1 VNATLNLR
9 AASTARTRNLRA
21 SGTARTRIPVRVG
34 ALGAVLAGFIL
45 AASPA
50 QADRIEKHFPVQN
63 KPKITVRNSSGRIQV
78 KAWSKNEVLVAW
90 TNKSGKSVVETE
102 AAGNRVEVAT
112 QTNGDGISAD
122 DSKTDFD
129 ITVPVDSELSVRT
142 DSGNVTVDSVHG
154 DMTFDTVGA
163 NLQLSDVDGYMVVK
177 TIDGSLVC
185 NRCSGKLEANSIS
198 GNVQMISPTLD
209 SVRVQTSSGNI
220 FFDGSFLSRGIYI
233 MKNFSGTIEV
243 HFASSDSFDVNATSL
258 KGDVINQATFKP
270 DTHGSPHPAS
280 KWGHSLFGT
289 LNEGHAKVELSSFSG
304 TIKILKRD

>member
-1 VNATLNLR
+1 MNA
-9 AASTARTRNLRA
+9 S
-21 SGTARTRIPVRVG
+21 SSSPIRVS
-34 ALGAVLAGFIL
+34 ALGAVMAGFIL

-50 QADRIEKHFPVQN
+50 QADRIEKHFAVQS
-63 KPKITVRNSSGRIQV
+63 KPKITVRNSNGRIQV
-78 KAWSKNEVLVAW
+78 KAWTKPEVLVAW
-90 TNKSGKSVVETE
+90 TSASGRTVVETE
-102 AAGNRVEVAT
+102 LAGNRVEVAT
-112 QTNGDGISAD
+112 QFNGDGTSAD
-122 DSKTDFD
+122 DSKTDFE
-129 ITVPVDSELSVRT
+129 ITVPVESELSVRT

-163 NLQLSDVDGYMVVK
+163 NLQLSDVNGYMVVK

-198 GNVQMISPTLD
+198 GNVQMIQPTLD

-243 HFASSDSFDVNATSL
+243 HFSSSDSFDVNASSL

-270 DTHGSPHPAS
+270 DSHGSPHTAS

-289 LNEGHAKVELSSFSG
+289 MNDGHAKVELSSFSG

>member
-1 VNATLNLR
+1 M
-9 AASTARTRNLRA
+9 
-21 SGTARTRIPVRVG
+21 
-34 ALGAVLAGFIL
+34 AGFIL

-50 QADRIEKHFPVQN
+50 HADRIEKHFAVQS
-63 KPKITVRNSSGRIQV
+63 KPKITVRNSNGRIQV
-78 KAWSKNEVLVAW
+78 KAWSKPEVLVAW
-90 TNKSGKSVVETE
+90 TSASGRTVVETE
-102 AAGNRVEVAT
+102 LAGNRVEVAT
-112 QTNGDGISAD
+112 QFNGDGTSAD
-122 DSKTDFD
+122 DSKTDFE
-129 ITVPVDSELSVRT
+129 ITVPVESELSVRT

-163 NLQLSDVDGYMVVK
+163 NLQLSDVNGYLVVK

-198 GNVQMISPTLD
+198 GNVQMIQPSLD

-243 HFASSDSFDVNATSL
+243 HFSSSDSFDVNASSL
-258 KGDVINQATFKP
+258 KGDVINQASFKP
-270 DTHGSPHPAS
+270 DSHGTPHTAS

-289 LNEGHAKVELSSFSG
+289 MNDGHAKVELSSFSG

>member
-1 VNATLNLR
+1 MNASSILR
-9 AASTARTRNLRA
+9 AASTARTR
-21 SGTARTRIPVRVG
+21 IPVCVG
-34 ALGAVLAGFIL
+34 ALGAVMAGLIL
-45 AASPA
+45 AAAPA

-78 KAWSKNEVLVAW
+78 KAWTKSEVLVAW
-90 TNKSGKSVVETE
+90 TNKSGRSVVETE

-112 QTNGDGISAD
+112 QPNDDGVSAD
-122 DSKTDFD
+122 DMKTDFE
-129 ITVPVDSELSVRT
+129 ITVPVESELSVRT

-163 NLQLSDVDGYMVVK
+163 NLQLSDVSGYMVVK

-185 NRCSGKLEANSIS
+185 TRCSGKLEANSIS
-198 GNVQMISPTLD
+198 GNVQMVSPTLD

-220 FFDGSFLSRGIYI
+220 LFDGSFLSRGIYI

-243 HFASSDSFDVNATSL
+243 HFSSSDSFDVNATSL

>member
-1 VNATLNLR
+1 M
-9 AASTARTRNLRA
+9 
-21 SGTARTRIPVRVG
+21 
-34 ALGAVLAGFIL
+34 AGFML

-50 QADRIEKHFPVQN
+50 HADRIEKHFAVQS

-78 KAWSKNEVLVAW
+78 KAWTKQEVQVAW
-90 TNKSGKSVVETE
+90 TSPSGKTVVETE
-102 AAGNRVEVAT
+102 QAGNRIEVAKLM
-112 QTNGDGISAD
+112 NEDGAAGD
-122 DSKTDFD
+122 DSKTDFE
-129 ITVPVDSELSVRT
+129 ITVPIESELSVRT

-163 NLQLSDVDGYMVVK
+163 NLQLSDVNGYMVVK

-185 NRCSGKLEANSIS
+185 NRCAGKLEANSIS
-198 GNVQMISPTLD
+198 GNVQMIQPALD

-243 HFASSDSFDVNATSL
+243 HFSSNDSFDVNASSL

-270 DTHGSPHPAS
+270 DTHGTPHAAS

-289 LNEGHAKVELSSFSG
+289 MNDGHAKVELSSFSG
-304 TIKILKRD
+304 TIKILQRE

>member
-1 VNATLNLR
+1 VNVTSYLR
-9 AASTARTRNLRA
+9 AASTACTRF
-21 SGTARTRIPVRVG
+21 PVRVG
-34 ALGAVLAGFIL
+34 ALSAVMAGFIL

-50 QADRIEKHFPVQN
+50 HADRIEKHFPVQS
-63 KPKITVRNSSGRIQV
+63 KPKIAVRNSSGRIQV
-78 KAWSKNEVLVAW
+78 KAWTKNEVLVAW
-90 TNKSGKSVVETE
+90 TNTSGKSVVETE
-102 AAGNRVEVAT
+102 EAGNRVEVST
-112 QTNGDGISAD
+112 RVSEDGDLAD
-122 DSKTDFD
+122 DSKTDFE
-129 ITVPVDSELSVRT
+129 ITVPVESELSVRT

-185 NRCSGKLEANSIS
+185 TRCSGKLEANSIS

-220 FFDGSFLSRGIYI
+220 LFDGSFLSRGIYI

-243 HFASSDSFDVNATSL
+243 HFSSSDSFDVNANSL

-270 DTHGSPHPAS
+270 DTHGTPHPAS
-280 KWGHSLFGT
+280 KWGHGFVGT
-289 LNEGHAKVELSSFSG
+289 MNEGHAKVELSSFSG

>member
-1 VNATLNLR
+1 VNATL
-9 AASTARTRNLRA
+9 S
-21 SGTARTRIPVRVG
+21 SPVRVS
-34 ALGAVLAGFIL
+34 ALGAVMAGFML

-50 QADRIEKHFPVQN
+50 HADRIEKHFAVQS

-78 KAWSKNEVLVAW
+78 KAWTKQEVQVAW
-90 TNKSGKSVVETE
+90 TSPSGKTVVETE
-102 AAGNRVEVAT
+102 QAGNRIEVAKLM
-112 QTNGDGISAD
+112 NEDGAAGD
-122 DSKTDFD
+122 DSKTDFE
-129 ITVPVDSELSVRT
+129 ITVPIESELSVRT

-163 NLQLSDVDGYMVVK
+163 NLQLSDVNGYMVVK

-185 NRCSGKLEANSIS
+185 NRCAGKLEANSIS
-198 GNVQMISPTLD
+198 GNVQMIQPALD

-243 HFASSDSFDVNATSL
+243 HFSSNDSFDVNASSL

-270 DTHGSPHPAS
+270 DTHGTPHAAS

-289 LNEGHAKVELSSFSG
+289 MNDGHAKVELSSFSG
-304 TIKILKRD
+304 TIKILQRE

>member
-1 VNATLNLR
+1 MSASSNLW
-9 AASTARTRNLRA
+9 AASTALTRNTVRA
-21 SGTARTRIPVRVG
+21 G
-34 ALGAVLAGFIL
+34 ALGAVMAGFLLAG
-45 AASPA
+45 SPA
-50 QADRIEKHFPVQN
+50 NAERYERHFPVQS
-63 KPKITVRNSSGRIQV
+63 KPRVTLRNSNGRIQV
-78 KAWSKNEVLVAW
+78 KAWNKNEVQVAW
-90 TNKSGKSVVETE
+90 TNASGKTTVETE
-102 AAGNRVEVAT
+102 EAGNRVEVDT
-112 QTNGDGISAD
+112 QASEEGISAD
-122 DSKTDFD
+122 DSKTDFE
-129 ITVPVDSELSVRT
+129 ITVPVETELNVRT

-163 NLQLSDVDGYMVVK
+163 NLQLSDVDGYVVVK

-209 SVRVQTSSGNI
+209 SVRVQTSSGSI
-220 FFDGSFLSRGIYI
+220 LFDGSFLSRGIYI

-243 HFASSDSFDVNATSL
+243 HFTSSDSFDLNASSL

-270 DTHGSPHPAS
+270 DTHGNTHPAS

-289 LNEGHAKVELSSFSG
+289 MNEGHAKVELSSFSG

>member
-1 VNATLNLR
+1 M
-9 AASTARTRNLRA
+9 
-21 SGTARTRIPVRVG
+21 
-34 ALGAVLAGFIL
+34 AGFIL

-50 QADRIEKHFPVQN
+50 RAERGEKHFPVAN
-63 KPKITVRNSSGRIQV
+63 KPKITVRNSAGRIQV
-78 KAWSKNEVLVAW
+78 KAWSKNEVQVAW
-90 TNKSGKSVVETE
+90 TNLSGKTTVETE
-102 AAGNRVEVAT
+102 EAGNRVEVVT
-112 QTNGDGISAD
+112 RNLEDGVSGED
-122 DSKTDFD
+122 RKTDFE
-129 ITVPVDSELSVRT
+129 ITVPVDSELNVRT
-142 DSGNVTVDSVHG
+142 DSGNVSVDSVHG

-198 GNVQMISPTLD
+198 GNVQMIQPTLD

-220 FFDGSFLSRGIYI
+220 FFDGSFQSRGIYI

-289 LNEGHAKVELSSFSG
+289 MNEGHAKVELSSFSG

>member
-1 VNATLNLR
+1 VNA
-9 AASTARTRNLRA
+9 SF
-21 SGTARTRIPVRVG
+21 SSPIRVS
-34 ALGAVLAGFIL
+34 ALGAVMAGFIL

-50 QADRIEKHFPVQN
+50 QAERIEKHFAVQS
-63 KPKITVRNSSGRIQV
+63 KPKITVRNSNGRILV
-78 KAWSKNEVLVAW
+78 KAWTKPEVLVAW
-90 TNKSGKSVVETE
+90 TSASGRTAVETE
-102 AAGNRVEVAT
+102 LAGNRVEVAT
-112 QTNGDGISAD
+112 QFNGDGTSAD
-122 DSKTDFD
+122 DSKTDFE
-129 ITVPVDSELSVRT
+129 ITVPVESELSVRT

-163 NLQLSDVDGYMVVK
+163 NLQLSDVNGYLVVK

-198 GNVQMISPTLD
+198 GNVQMIQPSLD

-243 HFASSDSFDVNATSL
+243 HFSSSDSFDVNASSL
-258 KGDVINQATFKP
+258 KGDVINQASFKP
-270 DTHGSPHPAS
+270 DSHGTPHTAS

-289 LNEGHAKVELSSFSG
+289 MNEGHAKVELSSFSG